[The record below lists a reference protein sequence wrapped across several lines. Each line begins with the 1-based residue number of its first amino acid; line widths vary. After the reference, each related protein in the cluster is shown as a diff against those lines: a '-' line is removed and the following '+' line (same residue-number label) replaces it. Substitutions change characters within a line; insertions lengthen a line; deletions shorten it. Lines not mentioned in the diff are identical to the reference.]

1 MTERVRA
8 LYMKMVE
15 FDRGQPAL
23 IQHFTKVYT
32 YAVLIAEQE
41 SLGAQEREV
50 LEAAALVHDI
60 AIPLC
65 IQKYGSDAGPYQEQE
80 GPALVQKMLGS
91 MEFDPAFVQRVCWL
105 VAHHHTLT
113 GIESPDHQIL
123 VEADFLV
130 NAFEG
135 GHTEESM
142 HRMLDNVFKTTAGRT
157 LLQTMFAL

>member
-1 MTERVRA
+1 MTERIRA
-8 LYMKMVE
+8 LFMKMFD

-23 IQHFTKVYT
+23 IQHFTKVHD
-32 YAVLIAEQE
+32 YAALIAGQE
-41 SLGAQEREV
+41 SMGAQEREV

-65 IQKYGSDAGPYQEQE
+65 IQKYGSGAGPYQELE
-80 GPALVQKMLGS
+80 GPALVQEMLGA
-91 MEFDPAFVQRVCWL
+91 MDFEPAFIQRVCWL

-113 GIESPDHQIL
+113 GIETLDHQIL

-135 GHTEESM
+135 SHTEESKR
-142 HRMLDNVFKTTAGRT
+142 RMLENVFKTDTGKK
-157 LLQTMFAL
+157 LLKTMFAL

>member
-1 MTERVRA
+1 MTERIRA

-15 FDRGQPAL
+15 FDCGQPAL
-23 IQHFTKVYT
+23 IQHFTKVHA
-32 YAVLIAEQE
+32 YAKLIAEQE

-65 IQKYGSDAGPYQEQE
+65 ISKYGSGAGNYQEAE
-80 GPALVQKMLGS
+80 GPALVQEMLGS
-91 MEFDPAFVQRVCWL
+91 MDFEPAFIQRVCWL

-123 VEADFLV
+123 IEADFLV

-135 GHTEESM
+135 SHTEKSKR
-142 HRMLDNVFKTTAGRT
+142 RMLENVFKTDTGKK